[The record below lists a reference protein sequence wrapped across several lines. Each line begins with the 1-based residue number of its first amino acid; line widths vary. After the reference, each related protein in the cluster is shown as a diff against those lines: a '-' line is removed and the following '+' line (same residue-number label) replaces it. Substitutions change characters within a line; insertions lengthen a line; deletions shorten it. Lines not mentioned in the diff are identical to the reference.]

1 MSTTTARL
9 LQAASERAG
18 GAKALAERLGITES
32 TLAYFMADASPLPD
46 TLLLRVVDI
55 VLAER
60 SRFPPVIPPQDLQET
75 PGSRENC
82 FDGGSATSGAGAA
95 E

>member
-32 TLAYFMADASPLPD
+32 TLTGYMADGTPLPD
-46 TLLLRVVDI
+46 PLLLRVVDI

-60 SRFPPVIPPQDLQET
+60 SRFPLVIPPQDLQET
-75 PGSRENC
+75 PGSHENG
-82 FDGGSATSGAGAA
+82 FDGGSATPGAGAA

>member
-1 MSTTTARL
+1 MGTSTVRL

-46 TLLLRVVDI
+46 PLLLRVVDI
-55 VLAER
+55 VLAEGL
-60 SRFPPVIPPQDLQET
+60 SPSPLVKL
-75 PGSRENC
+75 PGKSENNWD
-82 FDGGSATSGAGAA
+82 DGAATSGAGAA